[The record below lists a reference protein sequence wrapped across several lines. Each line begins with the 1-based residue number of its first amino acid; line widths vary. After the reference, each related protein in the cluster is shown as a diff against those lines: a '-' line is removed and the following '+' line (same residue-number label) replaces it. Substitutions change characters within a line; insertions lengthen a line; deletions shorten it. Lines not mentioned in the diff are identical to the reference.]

1 MGADIARVVTQVV
14 TINVAA
20 LVVLVVLSF
29 VGGSL
34 AMYGLERFD
43 AWLRR
48 RDEKRP
54 PPASDQD

>member
-1 MGADIARVVTQVV
+1 
-14 TINVAA
+14 
-20 LVVLVVLSF
+20 VVLSF